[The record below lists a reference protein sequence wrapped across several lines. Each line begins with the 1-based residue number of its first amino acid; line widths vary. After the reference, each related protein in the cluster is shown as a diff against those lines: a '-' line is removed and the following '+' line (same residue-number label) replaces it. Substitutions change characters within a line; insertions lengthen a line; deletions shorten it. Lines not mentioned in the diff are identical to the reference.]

1 MIKTAIFLWRF
12 QPFHIGHYSIVEK
25 ILTEYKRLMLVIG
38 SAEKSGTDENP
49 WTLQEREEIIRA
61 SIPLELQ
68 ERMDIVWLD
77 DVPDDDIW
85 CENLKALTSPVIAR
99 NEMTTRSREWIASPS
114 TSSGS
119 QWQGITSLTLI
130 TGNEWV
136 RDICARHGI
145 QTEWIDSYEID
156 ISGTRIRE
164 MIQRGED
171 VSNFTFL

>member
-1 MIKTAIFLWRF
+1 MLQKNTSLKGIHNQPNKLRKLSQHSKHAIFVGRF
-12 QPFHIGHYSIVEK
+12 QPFHIGHMSIVER
-25 ILTEYKRLMLVIG
+25 ILTDYGRLILVIG

-61 SIPLELQ
+61 SIPLEFQ
-68 ERMDIVWLD
+68 ERMDVVGLD

-85 CENLKALTSPVIAR
+85 CDNLQVLL
-99 NEMTTRSREWIASPS
+99 PS
-114 TSSGS
+114 ES
-119 QWQGITSLTLI
+119 ILY

-145 QTEWIDSYEID
+145 QTDWIDSYEVD

-164 MIQRGED
+164 MIRK
-171 VSNFTFL
+171 

>member
-1 MIKTAIFLWRF
+1 MEDSLSQKAQLTAIFLWRF
-12 QPFHIGHYSIVEK
+12 QPFHIGHMSIVER
-25 ILTEYKRLMLVIG
+25 ILTDYGRLILVIG

-68 ERMDIVWLD
+68 ERMDIIWLD
-77 DVPDDDIW
+77 DAPDDDEW
-85 CENLKALTSPVIAR
+85 CENLKHLTFNI
-99 NEMTTRSREWIASPS
+99 EHW
-114 TSSGS
+114 
-119 QWQGITSLTLI
+119 TLF

-136 RDICARHGI
+136 RNICARHGI
-145 QTEWIDSYEID
+145 QTEWIDSYQID

-171 VSNFTFL
+171 VSKWTTLEV

>member
-1 MIKTAIFLWRF
+1 MEEFLSGKSQSTAIFLWRF
-12 QPFHIGHYSIVEK
+12 QPFHIGHMSIVER
-25 ILTEYKRLMLVIG
+25 ILTDYGRLILVIG
-38 SAEKSGTDENP
+38 SAEKSWTEDNP

-68 ERMDIVWLD
+68 ERMDIIWLD

-85 CENLKALTSPVIAR
+85 CENLKNILPSEVI
-99 NEMTTRSREWIASPS
+99 
-114 TSSGS
+114 
-119 QWQGITSLTLI
+119 LF

-136 RDICARHGI
+136 RDICARHDI
-145 QTEWIDSYEID
+145 QTEWIDSYQID

-171 VSNFTFL
+171 VSKWTTLEV

>member
-1 MIKTAIFLWRF
+1 MNNDEWIIEVFLSGKSQSTAIFLGRF

-25 ILTEYKRLMLVIG
+25 ILTDYEHLILIIG
-38 SAEKSGTDENP
+38 SAEKSGTDDNP

-85 CENLKALTSPVIAR
+85 CENLKQLTCNIKPV
-99 NEMTTRSREWIASPS
+99 
-114 TSSGS
+114 
-119 QWQGITSLTLI
+119 TLF

-136 RDICARHGI
+136 RDICARHDI
-145 QTEWIDSYEID
+145 QTDWVASYEID

-171 VSNFTFL
+171 VSKWTVIKA

>member
-1 MIKTAIFLWRF
+1 MQKTAVFLWRF

-25 ILTEYKRLMLVIG
+25 ILTEYERLMLVIG
-38 SAEKSGTDENP
+38 SAEKSWTEDNP

-68 ERMDIVWLD
+68 ERMDIIWLD
-77 DVPDDDIW
+77 DVPDDDEW
-85 CENLKALTSPVIAR
+85 CENLKKLLQHWKLHIE
-99 NEMTTRSREWIASPS
+99 NY
-114 TSSGS
+114 
-119 QWQGITSLTLI
+119 TLI

-136 RDICARHGI
+136 RDICARHSI

-164 MIQRGED
+164 VIRKWESAD
-171 VSNFTFL
+171 NFLLVPISIISEKS